1 MNRLFLHC
9 LLAVGL
15 IGSSF
20 AQLATTDTFGTGDN
34 QFTLDFTTIGNAGQ
48 QGVAYN
54 YRIGTYAIS
63 QNQINAAIASGLV
76 GVTEGS
82 WSGDQPSTLNWCQ
95 TATFVNWLNTSTG
108 FLPAYNLTSSSY
120 LWTATDSGYDPNNPY
135 RSSAA
140 KYFMPSDREYYKA
153 AFGKSDGS
161 GFTLYA
167 TASDTPPIAV
177 ASGTDAGTAVY
188 GAVGFQ
194 AASVYQSGG
203 LSAYGTMGQVG
214 NIFEWTDTLFTRE
227 VWLLGDS
234 IRLFNINGTPVTDVQ
249 ELRTFAGVRGAN
261 YIDGSYLAGIN
272 GSVFSDISA
281 SGGGELT
288 PTFDLVRGLVG
299 FRVASVIPEPSTYA
313 LFGIGAIGLLL
324 VRRRQKT
331 NTVW

>member
-1 MNRLFLHC
+1 MRTLLLST

-15 IGSSF
+15 IGSAS
-20 AQLATTDTFGTGDN
+20 AQDATTDTFGTGDN

-63 QNQINAAIASGLV
+63 QNQINAAIASGLM
-76 GVTEGS
+76 GVNQGS
-82 WSGDQPSTLNWCQ
+82 WSGDQPSTLSWCQ
-95 TATFVNWLNTSTG
+95 AATFVNWLNTSTG

-140 KYFMPSDREYYKA
+140 KYFMPSDSEYYKA

-188 GAVGFQ
+188 GTIAFQ
-194 AASVYQSGG
+194 PASVYQSGG

-214 NIFEWTDTLFTRE
+214 NVWEWIDTLSTRE
-227 VWLLGDS
+227 VWLGDG
-234 IRLFNINGTPVTDVQ
+234 LTLVFDGTNIVGATPITDAEV
-249 ELRTFAGVRGAN
+249 LTFAGVRGTTFF
-261 YIDGSYLAGIN
+261 DFGIIGGYKGYVMSN
-272 GSVFSDISA
+272 I
-281 SGGGELT
+281 SGGGGEII
-288 PTFDLVRGLVG
+288 PTFDGIGNIG

-313 LFGIGAIGLLL
+313 LFGIGAIGMLMVL
-324 VRRRQKT
+324 RRKKA
-331 NTVW
+331 V

>member
-63 QNQINAAIASGLV
+63 QNQINSAIALGLM
-76 GVTEGS
+76 GVNQGS
-82 WSGDQPSTLNWCQ
+82 WSGDQPSTLSWCQ
-95 TATFVNWLNTSTG
+95 AATFVNWLNTSTG

-120 LWTATDSGYDPNNPY
+120 LWTATDSGYDPSNPY

-140 KYFMPSDREYYKA
+140 KYFMPSDNEFYKA

-167 TASDTPPIAV
+167 TASDTLPIAV

-188 GAVGFQ
+188 GSIAFQ
-194 AASVYQSGG
+194 PASVYQSGG

-214 NIFEWTDTLFTRE
+214 NVWEWIDTLSTRE
-227 VWLLGDS
+227 VWLGD
-234 IRLFNINGTPVTDVQ
+234 RLTLFFDGTNIVGSTPITDAEV
-249 ELRTFAGVRGAN
+249 LTFAGVRGTTFFDFDIIGRYGDSVMSN
-261 YIDGSYLAGIN
+261 IAG
-272 GSVFSDISA
+272 
-281 SGGGELT
+281 GGGELI
-288 PTFDLVRGLVG
+288 PTFDGIGNIG

-313 LFGIGAIGLLL
+313 LFGIGTIGLLM
-324 VRRRQKT
+324 VMQRKKAA
-331 NTVW
+331 